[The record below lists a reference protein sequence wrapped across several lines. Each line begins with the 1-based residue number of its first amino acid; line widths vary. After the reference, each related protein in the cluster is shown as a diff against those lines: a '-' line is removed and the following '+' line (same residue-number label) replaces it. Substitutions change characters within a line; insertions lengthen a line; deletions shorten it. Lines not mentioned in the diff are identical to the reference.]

1 MTAVALSS
9 GDRPVLYDAAHGSAP
24 LVDAIIRYRGCDTG
38 ALHVPGHAGGR
49 TVGSGLRK
57 LLGGTFLA
65 SDVWLTP
72 ADATAARRGA
82 EALAAKAWGSD
93 EALFL
98 LDGSSGGNRAVHLAH
113 QQAAGPGT
121 DHVVVAR
128 DSHTSTLAGL
138 VLSGAT
144 PHWVTPRLDQ
154 GGFGISLGID
164 PVSLDRTLSD
174 LAAGGHR
181 AGLVSMV
188 SPGYAGACSDVRA
201 LAAVAHRHDAP
212 LFVDEAWGA
221 HLPFHPDLP
230 ENAITAGADVAVTS
244 AHKMLAAPSGA
255 AIILIRG
262 DRVDAGRIGRTV
274 QMTQTTSPLLPVL
287 ASIDEARRTMVS
299 RGRVLLDRTLE
310 LVADA
315 RRRLAAI
322 PGVRVAEAEDLGV
335 PQERFDPLRLVISVR
350 GLGVTGLELERLL
363 RSPGPG
369 RGTSGLLHPAVAV
382 EGADESNLFVAITT
396 CTSPD
401 VVDALVTALR
411 TLSCSPRRRLRPAWD
426 GQLVAALLAPRKQIC
441 TPREAHFAATEAV
454 PLARAV
460 GRTSAE
466 PITPYPPGV
475 PAVMPGEY
483 LDRDT
488 VAALTRAVDTG
499 MHIHGAADPTLATV
513 CVLRD

>member
-1 MTAVALSS
+1 MTAVALPS

-24 LVDAIIRYRGCDTG
+24 LVDAIIRYRGCETG

-49 TVGSGLRK
+49 TVGPGLRN
-57 LLGGTFLA
+57 LLGSTFLA

-72 ADATAARRGA
+72 ADATTARREA

-98 LDGSSGGNRAVHLAH
+98 LDGSSGGNRAVHLA
-113 QQAAGPGT
+113 QQQNPGA

-164 PVSLDRTLSD
+164 PISLDRALTD
-174 LAAGGHR
+174 LAATGHR
-181 AGLVSMV
+181 ASLVSMV

-230 ENAITAGADVAVTS
+230 ENAISAGADVAVTS

-255 AIILIRG
+255 ALILVRG
-262 DRVDAGRIGRTV
+262 ERIDAGRIGRTV

-299 RGRVLLDRTLE
+299 RGRILLDRTLD

-335 PQERFDPLRLVISVR
+335 PRERFDPLRLVVSVR
-350 GLGVTGLELERLL
+350 GLGLTGLALEKLL
-363 RSPGPG
+363 RTPGPG
-369 RGTSGLLHPAVAV
+369 LGTSGLLHPAVAV
-382 EGADESNLFVAITT
+382 EGSDESNLFVAITT

-411 TLSCSPRRRLRPAWD
+411 TLSCRPRRRLRPAWD
-426 GQLVAALLAPRKQIC
+426 GQLVAALLAPREQVC
-441 TPREAHFAATEAV
+441 TPREAHFAATENI
-454 PLARAV
+454 PLERAV

-475 PAVMPGEY
+475 PAVMPGER
-483 LDRDT
+483 LDRDA
-488 VAALTRAVDTG
+488 VAALERAVSTG

-513 CVLRD
+513 SVLRD